1 MNKAELLVLSYYFYI
16 KHISSDFPSSCGFS
30 TAFICGVLKMHLFLI
45 ILLLLLI
52 FFVVNV

>member
-1 MNKAELLVLSYYFYI
+1 MNKAEVLVLSYFYI

-45 ILLLLLI
+45 ILLLLLN